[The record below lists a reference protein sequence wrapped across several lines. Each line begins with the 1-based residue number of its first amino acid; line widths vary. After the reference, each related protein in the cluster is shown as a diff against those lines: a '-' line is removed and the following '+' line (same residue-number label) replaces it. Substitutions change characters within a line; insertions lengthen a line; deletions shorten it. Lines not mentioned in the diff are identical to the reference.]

1 MLTNPQVDPL
11 TNSSPYGIDAESKT
25 LKLRLPFD
33 LLEPEHFRVQ
43 DKKSTGEPED
53 QDYQQEKEK
62 KQREL

>member
-1 MLTNPQVDPL
+1 
-11 TNSSPYGIDAESKT
+11 